1 MGKSL
6 QKLTWKKGLA
16 IYGVSWVITFLVVF
30 GLRQAL
36 IDRDELNCYARVHTI
51 QKAVDQ
57 WNQAHPDKLIT
68 EDIDE
73 NALTQAGLLPA
84 QTYDPQKHYYFVGQT
99 PWGPK
104 VKCNKHEDNPLILK
118 LVGDCLLAILGFVA
132 FCSYKGYVLF
142 DGSEK

>member
-1 MGKSL
+1 MAKSL
-6 QKLTWKKGLA
+6 KKLTWKQGLT
-16 IYGVSWVITFLVVF
+16 IYAVSWVITFFVVF

-36 IDRDELNCYARVHTI
+36 IDRDELNCYARVQTL
-51 QKAVDQ
+51 QRSVDQ
-57 WNQAHPDKLIT
+57 WNKAHSEKPVT

-73 NALTQAGLLPA
+73 NALVQAGLLA
-84 QTYDPQKHYYFVGQT
+84 TQTYDHEKHYYFVGQT
-99 PWGPK
+99 AWGPR